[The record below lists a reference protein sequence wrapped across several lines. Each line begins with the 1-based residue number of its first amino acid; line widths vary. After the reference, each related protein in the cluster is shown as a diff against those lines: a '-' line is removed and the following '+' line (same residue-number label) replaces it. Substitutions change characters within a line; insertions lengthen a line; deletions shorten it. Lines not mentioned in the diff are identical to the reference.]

1 MQFRIHL
8 FQIFL
13 TNLALNA
20 CTHPI
25 DSDEDDKSST
35 QPSQSEGT
43 PSLHELKVKHDG
55 SESECFNSKTDVIKP
70 ALGSHWSEILDHR
83 FIISSIEFEQDSDN
97 EELTFL
103 DVKRKVTYLKM
114 NEDHNDPAK
123 AVVIKLGD
131 IGVV

>member
-1 MQFRIHL
+1 M
-8 FQIFL
+8 
-13 TNLALNA
+13 ALNA

-25 DSDEDDKSST
+25 DSDEEDEKST
-35 QPSQSEGT
+35 QPSQSNST
-43 PSLHELKVKHDG
+43 PSQHEHRLKVKHDG
-55 SESECFNSKTDVIKP
+55 SESELYNGKTDVIKP
-70 ALGSHWSEILDHR
+70 ALGNHWSEILDHR
-83 FIISSIEFEQDSDN
+83 FIISSIEFEDSDN

-103 DVKRKVTYLKM
+103 DAKRKVTCLKM